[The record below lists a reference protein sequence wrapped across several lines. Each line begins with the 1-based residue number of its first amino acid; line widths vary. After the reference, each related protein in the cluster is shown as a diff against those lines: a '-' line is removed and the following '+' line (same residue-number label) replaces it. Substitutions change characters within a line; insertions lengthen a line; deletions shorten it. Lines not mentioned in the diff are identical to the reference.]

1 MQKGRMILL
10 VGGAGAMG
18 AGIVRDLVSDRA
30 IVPLDTIVIGDV
42 SGERADALKQELG
55 DPRLKSLRL
64 DVAHAG
70 ALRAAFAGADLCI
83 NAVPTMAGFQ
93 MGIFEAALAARVSYL
108 DLGGLGTYTVQQK
121 REHQRFREA
130 GVCAVLGAGSDPGMS
145 NVLCRIVAD
154 ELDSVEAINL
164 YWAAERVG
172 PENPVLVPPYNIAT
186 VLAEYALPNTQFYD
200 GRHVEVAPMSGPE
213 VIDLP
218 EPWGR
223 CEFMHSAHSEQLTV
237 PVATGIAEKGIREFT
252 WKLHLP
258 RREHDAWVGLVKA
271 GFGTDDEP
279 VEIDGGRA
287 RPTEFLAALIG
298 RNIASDRARI
308 PQQDSYE
315 IHFAVARGTKDGAPA
330 TVRGEVVVWPNAM
343 YAKYTDP
350 ATSMNG
356 SIAAQLLLK
365 SDRRPGVWAPE
376 EFFETAP
383 YLAELKKR
391 AFEVALTVQRDVS
404 ALPLGR
410 AAE

>member
-1 MQKGRMILL
+1 
-10 VGGAGAMG
+10 
-18 AGIVRDLVSDRA
+18 
-30 IVPLDTIVIGDV
+30 
-42 SGERADALKQELG
+42 
-55 DPRLKSLRL
+55 
-64 DVAHAG
+64 
-70 ALRAAFAGADLCI
+70 
-83 NAVPTMAGFQ
+83 
-93 MGIFEAALAARVSYL
+93 
-108 DLGGLGTYTVQQK
+108 
-121 REHQRFREA
+121 
-130 GVCAVLGAGSDPGMS
+130 
-145 NVLCRIVAD
+145 
-154 ELDSVEAINL
+154 
-164 YWAAERVG
+164 
-172 PENPVLVPPYNIAT
+172 
-186 VLAEYALPNTQFYD
+186 
-200 GRHVEVAPMSGPE
+200 MSGPE

-298 RNIASDRARI
+298 RNIASNRARI

-330 TVRGEVVVWPNAM
+330 TVRGEVVVRPNAM